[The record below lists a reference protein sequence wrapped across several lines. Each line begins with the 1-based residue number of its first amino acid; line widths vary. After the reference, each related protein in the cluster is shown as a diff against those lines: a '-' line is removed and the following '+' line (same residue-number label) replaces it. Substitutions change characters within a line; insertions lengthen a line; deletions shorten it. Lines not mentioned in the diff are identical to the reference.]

1 MIAERTTAALAYKK
15 ARLEVFNHLPFG
27 FNAKDGALVPDPK
40 EQAVIARMATLRKE
54 GTSYNEIAN
63 VLNADKVPTKQ
74 GGIWRSQTVKNI
86 ILAN

>member
-1 MIAERTTAALAYKK
+1 MTAERTTAALRYKK
-15 ARLEVFNHLPFG
+15 THGQVYNHAPYG
-27 FNAKDGALVPDPK
+27 FNAEGGVLVPDRT